1 MKITVTVIKAD
12 VGGIGGHTR
21 PSDGL
26 LNAVRNLVKPQVRK
40 DGKGLLIDSYIG
52 YCGDDIHIVMTHT
65 KGVNNSQVHGLAWR
79 AFEAATRVAKSEGLY
94 GAGQDLL
101 KDSFSGNV
109 KGMGPGVAEMTF
121 DERPNEAFTIYAADK
136 TEPGAF
142 NYPFY
147 RMFVDTLSNT
157 GLIVNQNL
165 SKGVRISVMDVE
177 KGKIA
182 TLNMWE
188 DKPTL
193 EAALMYPGRYVVSTV
208 TTKDNQPILA
218 ASTDRLH
225 NIAGTYVGKDDPICI
240 IRTQKDFPATEEAG
254 AAFNNPHLVA
264 GNTRGSHHMP
274 LMPVKL
280 NSPASI
286 NYAIPIVSAL
296 VFSMHNGILTGPVDG
311 FESVDWDYVRNI
323 AMRRAM
329 AIRSQGFVHPA
340 TLVPDELEYGVGYR
354 ARMSIL
360 WSRMRPIPGA
370 SPNVKQGQKPNQNN
384 KPQQKQ
390 GQKPQQGQRPPQQNQ
405 QRPGQK
411 PQQGQR
417 PPQQGQKSQ
426 QNQQR
431 PQQKQQQGN
440 RPQQGQRPGQKPN
453 QGNRPQQNNRPQ
465 QGQQQKQGQR
475 PQQQNQ
481 QRPGQKPQQ
490 GQRPPQQGQRPQGQ
504 HPQQKQQG
512 NRPQQGQRPQQQG
525 QKPQQNQQRPQGQRP
540 PQQQK
545 PQTPKPQTA
554 PNTQVKSE
562 SKSTEVKVKKPR
574 APRKKKTDTATTKP
588 AESTVSTTSTP
599 KTETST

>member
-26 LNAVRNLVKPQVRK
+26 LNAVKNLVKPQVRK

-65 KGVNNSQVHGLAWR
+65 RGVNNSQVHGLAWR

-147 RMFVDTLSNT
+147 RMFVDALSNT

-165 SKGVRISVMDVE
+165 ARGVRISVMDVE
-177 KGKIA
+177 KGKVA
-182 TLNMWE
+182 TLEMWQ

-193 EAALMYPGRYVVSTV
+193 EAALMYPGRYVISTV

-240 IRTQKDFPATEEAG
+240 VRTQKDFPATEEAG
-254 AAFNNPHLVA
+254 SAFNNPHLVA

-274 LMPVKL
+274 LMPVKI

-296 VFSMHNGILTGPVDG
+296 VFSMHNGILTGPIDG
-311 FESVDWDYVRNI
+311 FGTEDWDYVRNI
-323 AMRRAM
+323 AMRRAV

-340 TLVPDELEYGVGYR
+340 TLVPDELEYGVGYK
-354 ARMSIL
+354 ARMSVL
-360 WSRMRPIPGA
+360 WSKMKPIPGSSQNA
-370 SPNVKQGQKPNQNN
+370 KLGQKQNLGN
-384 KPQQKQ
+384 K
-390 GQKPQQGQRPPQQNQ
+390 
-405 QRPGQK
+405 
-411 PQQGQR
+411 
-417 PPQQGQKSQ
+417 
-426 QNQQR
+426 
-431 PQQKQQQGN
+431 QGN
-440 RPQQGQRPGQKPN
+440 RPQ
-453 QGNRPQQNNRPQ
+453 
-465 QGQQQKQGQR
+465 
-475 PQQQNQ
+475 
-481 QRPGQKPQQ
+481 QQ
-490 GQRPPQQGQRPQGQ
+490 GQRPPQQGQRPGQ
-504 HPQQKQQG
+504 KPQQG
-512 NRPQQGQRPQQQG
+512 NRPQQ
-525 QKPQQNQQRPQGQRP
+525 QGQRP
-540 PQQQK
+540 PQQGQRPGQK
-545 PQTPKPQTA
+545 PQQGNRPQQQGQRPPQQGQRPGQKPQ
-554 PNTQVKSE
+554 Q
-562 SKSTEVKVKKPR
+562 
-574 APRKKKTDTATTKP
+574 
-588 AESTVSTTSTP
+588 
-599 KTETST
+599 